1 MWAQQALCRLQLL
14 AVFSG
19 FHWGHGD
26 HRGVEGHVYQFSGS
40 CQFSSRSP
48 DDVVYVESYVFERK
62 ELIHYDSR
70 AGQFVGYTEYGA
82 KVAERW
88 NSDPQSKARVVTI
101 RNTFCKPNLELA
113 YDHIL
118 EKTVAPSVRISQ
130 GRAGGP
136 GQPTTLACHVLGF
149 YPQLVNVTWLRG
161 RAPVTRDVTST
172 GLLADG
178 DWHYQTHT
186 YLELVPRPGETLACR
201 VEHSGLR
208 APLEIT
214 WEPPA
219 PGSQR
224 NQIVIGASGLVL
236 GLSLALAGG
245 LYYRKK
251 STGHVLVPTS

>member
-118 EKTVAPSVRISQ
+118 EKTARQ
-130 GRAGGP
+130 RHLAEGAGAGDAGRDLHWPAGGRGLALPDPHLP
-136 GQPTTLACHVLGF
+136 GARAQARRDPRLQGGAQRPQGAPGDHVGAPGPRIPAEPDRDRSLGARSGS
-149 YPQLVNVTWLRG
+149 Q
-161 RAPVTRDVTST
+161 
-172 GLLADG
+172 
-178 DWHYQTHT
+178 
-186 YLELVPRPGETLACR
+186 PRPGRRTLLQEEIHRTCTGANK
-201 VEHSGLR
+201 LR
-208 APLEIT
+208 RI
-214 WEPPA
+214 
-219 PGSQR
+219 GS
-224 NQIVIGASGLVL
+224 
-236 GLSLALAGG
+236 
-245 LYYRKK
+245 
-251 STGHVLVPTS
+251 